1 MRALFKNIPEHILAR
16 PLLSI
21 ILGLLL
27 SFAFIPGLMMIK
39 ADFSHKGYYRADH
52 PLILAF
58 NEFEK
63 TFGGDDRI
71 AIVMHSEKG
80 IFNSQVASVLSE
92 MTEKMWLVTDMI
104 RVDSL
109 SNYDYTRAE
118 GDQVNISPFLEKEE
132 FSDSYLAERKQIAL
146 HDEVLPN
153 YLISKDAKTTM
164 IIGRFRPLFEGE
176 IQYKKGIEDL
186 RQLVASYE
194 GQGDI
199 QFYLAGNAMVNESF
213 REVSQHD
220 LKLIVPILLMVIILL
235 LFYTFRNVYGLI
247 FPFVVIGLSILV
259 AYGSAGYLG
268 VSYNNIISAI
278 PIILIAVSIADTI
291 HLLLTFYQFKNEGLG
306 TKDAILAASKKNLL
320 PTFLTSF
327 STAIGF
333 FSLVTSQLLP
343 IAGLGLLGGI
353 GAMAAWAQ
361 TYLIIVPLSSYIP
374 DSSLVKTKSVGLN
387 AVMVERYTQW
397 LKKNCR
403 KILVLALFLSAGAA
417 YVGTRNEINSDP
429 LIYLSEDVPFRQA
442 TEFLD
447 HNLGGASGVEVVI
460 NSGVEDGIKEPAFI
474 KKVEALQN
482 WMESRKMYTRIISY
496 VDIVKGLNRAL
507 EGGKQEEYRLPDSK
521 DKIAQELFLYGMSVP
536 QGKDINDQI
545 TVDNSTVRL
554 SGLWT
559 LHSSKIILQE
569 INLIN
574 QKIKEMGL
582 DGKVTGKMPVYH
594 NMNGF
599 VVQTFFYSILSAIA
613 LIGLMMI
620 ILFRSIR
627 VGLMSMIP
635 NIIPLFFGAAV
646 MALLHKPLDIGT
658 VIIGAICLGIAIDDT
673 IHFLVSYTYHIKHGM
688 AKYEA
693 IKQTLLRT
701 GVALVETTVILIFG
715 FSSFLLADFVPNI
728 NLGIG
733 TIVILF
739 VALIMD
745 LVLLPAILF
754 ASKRF

>member
-1 MRALFKNIPEHILAR
+1 MKAKLQKIPELILTR
-16 PLLSI
+16 PILSI
-21 ILGLLL
+21 FLGLFL
-27 SFAFIPGLMMIK
+27 SFAFIPGLVMMK
-39 ADFSHKGYYRADH
+39 ADFSHKGYYRANH

-80 IFNSQVASVLSE
+80 IFTPEVASVLSE

-132 FSDSYLAERKQIAL
+132 FSDSYLTERKQIAL
-146 HDEVLPN
+146 QDEVLPN

-194 GQGDI
+194 GKGDI

-220 LKLIVPILLMVIILL
+220 LKLIIPILLLVIIFL

-268 VSYNNIISAI
+268 VNYNNIISAI

-291 HLLLTFYQFKNEGLG
+291 HLLLTFYQFKSEGQN
-306 TKDAILAASKKNLL
+306 TKSAILAAANKNLL
-320 PTFLTSF
+320 PTFLTSL

-361 TYLIIVPLSSYIP
+361 TYLIIVPLCRYIP

-397 LKKNCR
+397 LKNNCH
-403 KILVLALFLSAGAA
+403 KILIVALLLSVGAA

-429 LIYLSEDVPFRQA
+429 LIYLSKDVPFRQA

-460 NSGVEDGIKEPAFI
+460 NSGVEDGIKEPTFI
-474 KKVEALQN
+474 KKVEDLQN
-482 WMESRKMYTRIISY
+482 WMESRKVYTRIISY

-646 MALLHKPLDIGT
+646 MAILQKPLDIGT

-673 IHFLVSYTYHIKHGM
+673 IHFLVSYTYHMKHGM
-688 AKYEA
+688 QKYEA

-715 FSSFLLADFVPNI
+715 FSSFLLADFVPNL